1 MRNLGEMFS
10 TESLRAFLQADQA
23 AALELLR
30 EMVGINSF
38 TDNPDGVNRL
48 GRLTAECFA
57 PLGFQAESVPCTTPA
72 RGDHL
77 VLTRAGRSHL
87 ALAIVSHLD
96 TVFPPE
102 EEERNQFRWRVDGD
116 RIYGPGTN
124 DIKGGTVL
132 IWMILRALQ
141 AVDPAT
147 FEAVE
152 WRLFWNSSEE
162 ALGDDFGQ
170 LVRSRLDSGTVAAL
184 VFEGESRSKEDHL
197 LVVSRKG
204 RATWRVIVSGRGA
217 HAGASHRQGA
227 NAIAQMGR
235 VIERLHALTDY
246 ERGLTF
252 NVGAVR
258 GGTVLN
264 RVPHEAIVEG
274 EFRAFDP
281 EVFGAARHA
290 LQSLAGPGE
299 VRSPADG
306 HPCQV
311 RVEFVSESRPWPHN
325 PATDRL
331 FGLWQATADRLGIRA
346 QPEAR
351 GGLSDGNALWDVV
364 PTLDGLG
371 PWGENAHCSEWSA
384 DGSKLPEYVSA
395 SSFVPKAVWNA
406 LAIQELVRQGRR

>member
-1 MRNLGEMFS
+1 MFS
-10 TESLRAFLQADQA
+10 TESLRAFLEADLA

-38 TDNPDGVNRL
+38 TDNREGVNQL
-48 GRLTAECFA
+48 GRLTAESFA
-57 PLGFQAESVPCTTPA
+57 PLGFQAESIPCTNGG

-77 VLTRAGRSHL
+77 ALRRAGRGGPSL
-87 ALAIVSHLD
+87 AVVSHLD

-102 EEERNQFRWRVDGD
+102 EEERNHFRWRIDGD

-132 IWMILRALQ
+132 LWMILRALQ

-147 FEAVE
+147 FDAVD

-170 LVRSRLDSGTVAAL
+170 LVRRRIDAGTVAAL
-184 VFEGESRSKEDHL
+184 VFEGESRSREDHL

-204 RATWRVIVSGRGA
+204 RATWRVTVSGRGA
-217 HAGASHRQGA
+217 HAGGSHRQGA

-235 VIERLHALTDY
+235 VIERLHGLTDY
-246 ERGLTF
+246 DRGLTF

-264 RVPHEAIVEG
+264 RVPHEAIAEG

-281 EVFGAARHA
+281 VVFGAARKA
-290 LQSLAGPGE
+290 LEDLAGPGDL
-299 VRSPADG
+299 RSAADG

-311 RVEFVSESRPWPHN
+311 RVEIVSESRPWPHN

-331 FGLWQATADRLGIRA
+331 FALWQATARQLGTRA

-406 LAIQELVRQGRR
+406 LAIRALFRQRPG